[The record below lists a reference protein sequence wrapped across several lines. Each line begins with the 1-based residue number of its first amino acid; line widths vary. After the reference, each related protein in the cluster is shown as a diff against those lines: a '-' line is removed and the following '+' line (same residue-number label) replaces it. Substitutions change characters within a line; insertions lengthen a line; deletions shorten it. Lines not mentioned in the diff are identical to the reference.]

1 MADHNET
8 GARGEQIA
16 VDHLINKGYTILER
30 NWRHRR
36 TEIDVIAKHGDI
48 LIFVEVKTRSDD
60 YFGEP
65 ASYADDKKM
74 KRLSSGAT
82 VYMNQIN
89 HDWEVRFDIIGVL
102 IKGPQRVEVKHYE
115 DVFWG

>member
-1 MADHNET
+1 MAEHNDT
-8 GARGEQIA
+8 GVRGEELAINY
-16 VDHLINKGYTILER
+16 LINKGYTILEQ

-36 TEIDVIAKHGDI
+36 TEIDIIARHKEV
-48 LIFVEVKTRSDD
+48 LVFVEVKTRSDD

-74 KRLSSGAT
+74 KRIATGAT

-102 IKGPQRVEVKHYE
+102 IKNPQRAEIRHYE
-115 DVFWG
+115 DAYWG